1 MIAYLHG
8 AVDIQSRQQ
17 KIEHQ
22 TGDAELASGESV
34 MAKSALATMPLVWL
48 YVTPV
53 KVPGGT
59 ADFFCM
65 GASPP

>member
-22 TGDAELASGESV
+22 TGDAELAS
-34 MAKSALATMPLVWL
+34 AYK
-48 YVTPV
+48 
-53 KVPGGT
+53 
-59 ADFFCM
+59 ADDN
-65 GASPP
+65 GDDR

>member
-1 MIAYLHG
+1 M
-8 AVDIQSRQQ
+8 
-17 KIEHQ
+17 
-22 TGDAELASGESV
+22 ASGESV

-65 GASPP
+65 DESPP